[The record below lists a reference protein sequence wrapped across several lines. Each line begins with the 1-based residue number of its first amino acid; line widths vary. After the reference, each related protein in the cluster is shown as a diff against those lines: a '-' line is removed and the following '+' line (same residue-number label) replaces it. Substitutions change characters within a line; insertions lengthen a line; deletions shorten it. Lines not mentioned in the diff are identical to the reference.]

1 MTKTTLTL
9 IAACI
14 LAALAACTTQRAPQ
28 PTTAVPEE
36 KPIPELPYEKQRRF
50 DALFLE
56 AINQKLKNNY
66 DAEYELLNAAL
77 KLNPDAPE
85 ALYEKALLKL
95 SFAGVADTLHR
106 AEGDSL
112 LRRAVEIDRGN
123 KYYKETL
130 GDNLA
135 REGKYKEAAG
145 IFEELA
151 RTSPD
156 VSTLSKLVSLQEQA
170 EDYQGAIATLS
181 KLESSEGKNEAYSL
195 EKFKIYNEIGDKQ
208 RAYAAIEELCAEYPS
223 DLRYRVLLGDLYQ
236 QNGYDEMA
244 LDIYRDVLAAE
255 PDNSFAQISLLAYY
269 KKTKQDSLYDS
280 LVRSVVLNPNIESDA
295 RLEAMK
301 GFVADNMNSHK
312 DSTEVLNLFHQAL
325 SLPQDDRS
333 MAEYCAIYMTA
344 IGMPTDS
351 LAPVMRKI
359 LEIEP
364 DYTRARLQLLGIL
377 VGHNDITGIIQLCHE
392 GRMYDPKN
400 VVFYYYESL
409 ALLQTGKTEEA
420 LTTMR
425 LGTEQ
430 IDQTTDTGIASD
442 AYATL
447 GDLLH
452 ENGDRKGAYE
462 AYEQALEWKG
472 DNLMCLN
479 NYAYF
484 LSQSGERL
492 DYAESMSRRTIK
504 AEPENATFLD
514 TYAWI
519 LFKMKRYQ
527 QARTYIDKTLKHA
540 EEDGDNASL
549 YAHAGD
555 IYYRCGQRTSAL
567 RFWVKALSLST
578 DKAEKAELRR
588 KIKRRRP

>member
-14 LAALAACTTQRAPQ
+14 LAALAACTSQPAPQ
-28 PTTAVPEE
+28 PVSAVPEE

-56 AINQKLKNNY
+56 AINQKLRENY
-66 DAEYELLNAAL
+66 DAEYELLEAAL

-112 LRRAVEIDRGN
+112 LRRAVEIDAGN

-135 REGKYKEAAG
+135 RQGKYRAAAE
-145 IFEELA
+145 IYKELA
-151 RTSPD
+151 DAHPD
-156 VSTLSKLVSLQEQA
+156 ASNLSTLVGLQEEAQ
-170 EDYQGAIATLS
+170 DYQGAIATLS
-181 KLESSEGKNEAYSL
+181 RLEASEGKSEAYSL

-208 RAYAAIEELCAEYPS
+208 HAYAAIEELCAEYPL

-255 PDNSFAQISLLAYY
+255 PDNTYAQISLLAYY
-269 KKTKQDSLYDS
+269 KKTKQDSLYDN
-280 LVRSVVLNPNIESDA
+280 LVRSVVLNPNIETEA
-295 RLEAMK
+295 RMEAMK
-301 GFVADNMNSHK
+301 GFVADNINNHK
-312 DSTEVLNLFHQAL
+312 DSTEVLNLFRQAL
-325 SLPQDDRS
+325 NVPQDNRS
-333 MAEYCAIYMTA
+333 LAEYCAIYMTA

-351 LAPVMRKI
+351 LEPVMRKI
-359 LEIEP
+359 LEVEP
-364 DYTRARLQLLGIL
+364 DYTRARLQLLEIL
-377 VGHNDITGIIQLCHE
+377 VRRNDMPAVVHLCHE

-409 ALLQTGKTEEA
+409 ALLQTGKDEEA
-420 LTTMR
+420 LKTLR
-425 LGTEQ
+425 LGVEQ
-430 IDQTTDTGIASD
+430 IDETTDTDVASD

-452 ENGDRKGAYE
+452 ERGEQKAAYQ
-462 AYEQALEWKG
+462 AYEQAIEIKS

-484 LSQSGERL
+484 LSLAGERL
-492 DYAESMSRRTIK
+492 DYAESMSRRTID

-519 LFKMKRYQ
+519 LFQQKRYS
-527 QARTYIDKTLKHA
+527 QAKTYIDKTLQHA
-540 EEDGDNASL
+540 EDDESGASL

-555 IYYRCGQRTSAL
+555 IYYRCGKRTAAL
-567 RFWVKALSLST
+567 RFWVKALGLST
-578 DKAEKAELRR
+578 DNAEKAELKR